1 MKKYDLLVV
10 GGGLTGV
17 AAAVAA
23 ARQGLQVL
31 LAEQSG
37 CLGGALSTN
46 LIYPFMPF
54 STRPEPGVRKDLS
67 AGLFKEIFLRSQAIT
82 AKIGPASVEYPE
94 PSMST
99 SRSDICHE
107 HVKFALDD
115 MVQEAGV
122 SVPDAV
128 YMMTETPAQV
138 MGLQNKGRLAE
149 GFDAD
154 LVVFDDDIHVQQV
167 FALGRAVL

>member
-1 MKKYDLLVV
+1 MKKYDLIVV

-17 AAAVAA
+17 AAAVSA

-67 AGLFKEIFLRSQAIT
+67 AGLFKEMFLRSQAIT
-82 AKIGPASVEYPE
+82 AKIGPASVAYPE

-122 SVPDAV
+122 DFLYSIHWNANVSPRHFWICIHNVFLSVLRPSI
-128 YMMTETPAQV
+128 
-138 MGLQNKGRLAE
+138 
-149 GFDAD
+149 AD
-154 LVVFDDDIHVQQV
+154 FREQIIEKAIENNH
-167 FALGRAVL
+167 